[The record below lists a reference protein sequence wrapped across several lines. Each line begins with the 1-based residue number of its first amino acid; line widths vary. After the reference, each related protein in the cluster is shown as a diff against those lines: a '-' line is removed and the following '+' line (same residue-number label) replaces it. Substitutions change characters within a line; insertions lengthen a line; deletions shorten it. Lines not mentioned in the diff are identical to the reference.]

1 MYIVDCMRKVLF
13 LLFFISISLSAQEP
27 KLVSSIKLDADTFV
41 GFDSYLS
48 LYSIKNMVLHKRG
61 NDGAYI
67 FNDYQLGDIS
77 SVDIINPLKIVVFY
91 EDTNTVVFL
100 DNKLNEIERIKF
112 NELSEFVNIGSAT
125 NAGANK
131 LWIFN
136 VDSQQLELFDYRNH
150 RKTTVSQPFP
160 GKLISQ
166 ASNFNYCYTLTENK
180 IRAFNVY
187 GSLLFEKKSDDY
199 LKMIEYDKMMA
210 VLQENQIILITE
222 NSVKPIK
229 LPISEN
235 TIKDLQLTRDFL
247 YIYDGNKL
255 HTFSFKQPKQ

>member
-1 MYIVDCMRKVLF
+1 MHKVLF
-13 LLFFISISLSAQEP
+13 LLFFISISLNAQEP

-41 GFDSYLS
+41 GFDSYRS
-48 LYSIKNMVLHKRG
+48 LYSIKNMVLHKQG

-67 FNDYQLGDIS
+67 FNDYQLGNIS

-91 EDTNTVVFL
+91 EDTNTVLFL

-125 NAGANK
+125 NAGGNK

-136 VDSQQLELFDYRNH
+136 IDTQQLELFDYRNY
-150 RKTTVSQPFP
+150 RKTIVSQPFP
-160 GKLISQ
+160 GKLMSQ
-166 ASNFNYCYTLTENK
+166 ASNFNYCYTLTENN

-187 GSLLFEKKSDDY
+187 GSLLFEKKSDNY
-199 LKMIEYDKMMA
+199 LKMVINDKKMA
-210 VLQENQIILITE
+210 VLQENQIILLTE

-235 TIKDLQLTRDFL
+235 TVKDLQLTRDFL

-255 HTFSFKQPKQ
+255 HSFSIKQPKQ